1 MHADEVGINRLSQ
14 RVSPRTAQ
22 EPAPPEAGAG
32 LTVAQQHGITVEY
45 DGFVVGEY
53 AVDPLVEETIMV
65 EPKAVRTLDNAATT

>member
-1 MHADEVGINRLSQ
+1 MA
-14 RVSPRTAQ
+14 
-22 EPAPPEAGAG
+22 EAGAG